1 MKSIMIVFLD
11 WFEEPMNHTTPIFMS
26 IAPALATRRRTTL
39 HQQLHPPHLHLYHA
53 SAGVTTCPPI
63 TSAAPTID

>member
-39 HQQLHPPHLHLYHA
+39 HQQLHPPPPSSLPRLRRGYYMSSHHFGGSYH
-53 SAGVTTCPPI
+53 
-63 TSAAPTID
+63 